1 YCMQDQVIIRLT
13 DIYLI
18 AAEAAVMKGQPA
30 DGLDYLNAVR
40 RHAAV
45 AGDAAEMEVTVN
57 EMNIDYLLKER
68 ARELCGEQWRWY
80 DLKRTHRLTQ
90 EYLSGKGMNPYITTF
105 DINKHTVR
113 PIPQDFL
120 DAIANPEE
128 FGTNGY

>member
-1 YCMQDQVIIRLT
+1 
-13 DIYLI
+13 
-18 AAEAAVMKGQPA
+18 
-30 DGLDYLNAVR
+30 
-40 RHAAV
+40 
-45 AGDAAEMEVTVN
+45 MEVTVN

-80 DLKRTHRLTQ
+80 DLKRTGRLTQ
-90 EYLSGKGMNPYITTF
+90 EYLGGKGKNPYITTF

-113 PIPQDFL
+113 PIPQEFL